1 MHVTEIDRPGGTPM
15 FGTRSLCRRRT
26 VTNSPSAAA
35 HHHAQP
41 PTPCERRAIACSHTV
56 RRLPSHALRLTRSFS
71 PAVCSARNQAL
82 SPGRAACALTTTSL
96 TPTACRP
103 PPTAPDPALPCA
115 HAPAA
120 RCALHVGSRRKTPT
134 LGQLWTILAGLS
146 AL

>member
-1 MHVTEIDRPGGTPM
+1 VHVTKIERAAPPM

-26 VTNSPSAAA
+26 VTYSPSAAA
-35 HHHAQP
+35 HHHTQP
-41 PTPCERRAIACSHTV
+41 PTPRERRAIACSHTV
-56 RRLPSHALRLTRSFS
+56 RRHFSHAPRLTRSFS
-71 PAVCSARNQAL
+71 PRGLLRTQPSAKPRTSCAAL
-82 SPGRAACALTTTSL
+82 SPPPAS
-96 TPTACRP
+96 RP

-115 HAPAA
+115 HSTAA